1 MENNDTDKLT
11 RSILGNSKLEIKN
24 PDFTLNL
31 MAKIKAENRRRTIVR
46 QGAFYL
52 LLFVLI
58 DAVIFSLLKLL
69 GISISDLSML
79 IGNTSSEIA
88 KASSGKG
95 NVLLFYLLVQ
105 SIILL
110 IMIGRSHV
118 LNFKNH

>member
-31 MAKIKAENRRRTIVR
+31 MAKIKAENRRRIIVR

-110 IMIGRSHV
+110 IMIGRSHF

>member
-58 DAVIFSLLKLL
+58 DSVIFSLLKLL

-95 NVLLFYLLVQ
+95 NILLFYLLVQ

-110 IMIGRSHV
+110 IVIGRSHF

>member
-52 LLFVLI
+52 LIFVLI
-58 DAVIFSLLKLL
+58 DSVIFSLLKLL

-95 NVLLFYLLVQ
+95 NILLFYLLAQ

-110 IMIGRSHV
+110 IMIGRSHF

>member
-11 RSILGNSKLEIKN
+11 HSILGNSKLEIKN

-79 IGNTSSEIA
+79 IGNTSSEIV

-95 NVLLFYLLVQ
+95 NILLFYLLAQ

-110 IMIGRSHV
+110 IVIGRSHF